1 MSRYLG
7 PVCKLCRRE
16 GEKLFL
22 KGQRCNS
29 PKCSFERRGYPPGQH
44 GQKLPKVKD
53 YGRQLREKQKAKRTY
68 GLLEKQFKNYY
79 AEAERQTGVSGDN
92 LIVRLERRL
101 DNVAYRLGFANSRAQ
116 ARQLVR
122 HNHFLVNGKRV
133 NIPSYLVKVGD
144 VIQTQEKSRELAI
157 VQEALERS
165 QHRGAPDWLELNT
178 DKQEGVVRALPNGEQ
193 VAANIQTQLI
203 VELYS
208 K

>member
-53 YGRQLREKQKAKRTY
+53 YGRQLREKQKAKRIY

-144 VIQTQEKSRELAI
+144 VIHTQEKSPELAM

-193 VAANIQTQLI
+193 VAANVQTQLI

>member
-53 YGRQLREKQKAKRTY
+53 YGRQLREKQKAKRIY

>member
-53 YGRQLREKQKAKRTY
+53 YGRQLREKQKAKRIY

-178 DKQEGVVRALPNGEQ
+178 DKQEGVVRALPNVEQ
-193 VAANIQTQLI
+193 VAANVQTQLI

>member
-53 YGRQLREKQKAKRTY
+53 YGRQLREKQKAKRIY

-79 AEAERQTGVSGDN
+79 VEAEHQTGVSGDN
-92 LIVRLERRL
+92 LMVRLERRL

-193 VAANIQTQLI
+193 VAANVQTQLI

>member
-1 MSRYLG
+1 MSKYLES
-7 PVCKLCRRE
+7 VCKLCRRE
-16 GEKLFL
+16 GEKLFS

-29 PKCSFERRGYPPGQH
+29 AKCSFERRSYAPGQH
-44 GQKLPKVKD
+44 GQKQPKVKD
-53 YGRQLREKQKAKRTY
+53 YGKQLREKQKVKRIY
-68 GLLEKQFKNYY
+68 SILEKPFKNYY
-79 AEAERQTGVSGDN
+79 AKAEHQTGVSGTN
-92 LIVRLERRL
+92 LMVLLERRL
-101 DNVAYRLGFANSRAQ
+101 DNVVYRFGFAHSRTQ

-144 VIQTQEKSRELAI
+144 VIQTQENSRELAI

-165 QHRGAPDWLELNT
+165 QHRGTPDWLELNA
-178 DKQEGVVRALPNGEQ
+178 DKQEGVVRAFPSGEQ

>member
-1 MSRYLG
+1 MSKYLG

-44 GQKLPKVKD
+44 GQKLPKIKD
-53 YGRQLREKQKAKRTY
+53 YGRQLREKQKAKRIY
-68 GLLEKQFKNYY
+68 SILEKQFKNYY
-79 AEAERQTGVSGDN
+79 AKAERQTGASGDN
-92 LIVRLERRL
+92 LLLLLERRL
-101 DNVAYRLGFANSRAQ
+101 DNVVYRLGFANSRAQ
-116 ARQLVR
+116 ARQLIQ

-144 VIQTQEKSRELAI
+144 VIQTQEKSRELGI
-157 VQEALERS
+157 LQEALERS
-165 QHRGAPDWLELNT
+165 QHRGAPDWLDFNA
-178 DKQEGVVRALPNGEQ
+178 DRQEGVVRAFPNVEQ

>member
-1 MSRYLG
+1 
-7 PVCKLCRRE
+7 
-16 GEKLFL
+16 
-22 KGQRCNS
+22 QRCNS

-53 YGRQLREKQKAKRTY
+53 YGRQLREKQKAKRIY

-178 DKQEGVVRALPNGEQ
+178 DKQEGVVRALPNVEQ
-193 VAANIQTQLI
+193 VAANVQTQLI